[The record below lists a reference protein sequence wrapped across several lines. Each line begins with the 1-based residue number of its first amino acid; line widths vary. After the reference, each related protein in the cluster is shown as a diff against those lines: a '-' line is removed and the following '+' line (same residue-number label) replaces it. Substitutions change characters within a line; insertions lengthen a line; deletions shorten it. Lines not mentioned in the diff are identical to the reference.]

1 MFWHESVFEQQPT
14 PASTKPPRQ
23 LLGLL
28 AFAFY
33 ALFTLLPD
41 SHSMMVSWHWVAFW
55 QVGLAMPVI
64 WLAWQVWQQ
73 QRFYRLG
80 NGLDWLA
87 GAGTIGILFSCL
99 WAAFPTQARW
109 YGWAALCML
118 AALYAINQHIG
129 HHISHQALASEN
141 SESAVEE
148 GIQDTEPSTPH
159 SPPSTPHSPPSTLH
173 SLLTLQATLSLLF
186 IVVSLGL
193 WAVQTVMPEL
203 AKLHQFQ
210 QLGVTMPY
218 DLKLLELRNWA
229 PIGHQNYVAGYLVL
243 ALPLLAGLAVTQRG
257 RQRWLW
263 FSAVGLGCIDLY
275 TTNSR
280 GGWLGLLVMVAVG
293 GGVFFW
299 CRRRWLVWVG
309 LVPIVAGLVL
319 VNDRLRLALVQ
330 VLSGQGT
337 GEIAF
342 RVINAIVGW
351 RIGWNHPW
359 FGAGLGSVPLLYQQY
374 RPAWAGREGELVYQ
388 LHSTP
393 LQLWAELGSVGI
405 IVALGSAILLGYLS
419 LRHRANHN
427 PLTIALS
434 AGLLAYSILAIT
446 DYQLDNLPVSG
457 TIVLYIA
464 CLANYFK
471 THPSPHSPPPAPR
484 HPLLP
489 PTLLAILLLNTV
501 WLLPIHRAWY
511 ASSQGFSALSRQDL
525 DTFVQRL
532 SQAQGLAAWEP
543 YYPNQLGWTLGDRAL
558 ETRDPQAL
566 QLGIQALQ
574 RSLEIAPHQ
583 EFATTNLGW
592 LLLVSNNPLQAL
604 QAFQR
609 SATLVPAKR
618 GIFYSLGISLLQQN
632 NPDAAIAAFTLE
644 LLRDPQ
650 FLTSPIWRSG
660 DLQPFYV
667 PVVEQATAKLQ
678 QWLQQPSR
686 SPAFTAYA
694 HQLLGAIAWWQGDW
708 GTAKAELADYGTE
721 EARSLVNV
729 ALGEPVI
736 QSRSPTPGE
745 LAIAAWLQPDQRD
758 RHLTQAWITATRTL
772 PPASLLQAMV
782 ASMNQSTSLHQWLT
796 QTAPTRQYRRERLGF
811 GVLSRHID
819 GSIPRDFLL
828 VSETIP
834 IAVFFQD
841 VFHNPTYLYDLDQ
854 ALTEDRR
861 RVLAIGAK

>member
-1 MFWHESVFEQQPT
+1 MVSPTFWHERVSENQLT
-14 PASTKPPRQ
+14 PAITKPPRP
-23 LLGLL
+23 LFGLL

-64 WLAWQVWQQ
+64 WLAWQVWQH
-73 QRFYRLG
+73 QRLYYLG

-87 GAGTIGILFSCL
+87 GAGTIGVLLSCL
-99 WAAFPTQARW
+99 WADFPNQARW

-118 AALYAINQHIG
+118 AALYAIHQHISYSVG
-129 HHISHQALASEN
+129 YPDSDHASASEN
-141 SESAVEE
+141 SESTGEA
-148 GIQDTEPSTPH
+148 GIQHTEPSI
-159 SPPSTPHSPPSTLH
+159 LE

-193 WAVQTVMPEL
+193 WSVQTVLPEL
-203 AKLHQFQ
+203 AKLRQFQ
-210 QLGVTMPY
+210 QLGVTLSY

-243 ALPLLAGLAVTQRG
+243 VLPLLAGLAITQQG

-263 FSAVGLGCIDLY
+263 SSAVGLGCIDLY

-280 GGWLGLLVMVAVG
+280 GGWLGLLVMVSVS

-299 CRRRWLVWVG
+299 RRQRRLVWAG
-309 LVPIVAGLVL
+309 LVPIVVGLVL

-330 VLSGQGT
+330 ILSGQGT
-337 GEIAF
+337 GELAF

-351 RIGWNHPW
+351 RIGWSHPW

-388 LHSTP
+388 LHNTP

-405 IVALGSAILLGYLS
+405 IVALGSVMLLGYLS
-419 LRHRANHN
+419 LRHQANHN

-434 AGLLAYSILAIT
+434 AALLGYSILAIT
-446 DYQLDNLPVSG
+446 DYQLDNLAISG

-464 CLANYFK
+464 CLANHFN
-471 THPSPHSPPPAPR
+471 TQQTRHPPR
-484 HPLLP
+484 STRHLPLLP
-489 PTLLAILLLNTV
+489 LTLLTILLLSTV

-511 ASSQGFSALSRQDL
+511 ASSQGFTALRRQDI

-532 SQAQGLAAWEP
+532 NQAQRLAAWEP

-558 ETRDPQAL
+558 EARDPQAL

-592 LLLVSNNPLQAL
+592 LLLVSNNPLAAQ

-660 DLQPFYV
+660 DLQALFAPIL
-667 PVVEQATAKLQ
+667 EQATAKLQ
-678 QWLQQPSR
+678 QWLQQPAR

-694 HQLLGAIAWWQGDW
+694 HQLLGAIAWWQRDW
-708 GTAKAELADYGTE
+708 VTAEAELADYGTQD
-721 EARSLVNV
+721 ARSLVNV
-729 ALGEPVI
+729 ALGKPVI
-736 QSRSPTPGE
+736 QSSSPTAGE

-782 ASMNQSTSLHQWLT
+782 TSMNQSTSLHQWLT

-834 IAVFFQD
+834 ITVFFQD

-854 ALTEDRR
+854 ALAADRR
-861 RVLAIGAK
+861 KVLSIGAE